1 MGNFCP
7 QASPFPIECKG
18 GKFLNY
24 TKATS
29 SSECIECSPRYFCQ
43 GAGLPEP
50 TGLLVFYLILYIGYV
65 VFVNRKLYLLQ
76 QKIYVST
83 IRYYNFIIVFWLL
96 KILLSKIFCFY
107 TVFFN
112 FVKNWI
118 KFSFYNKKI
127 KKEYKQL

>member
-83 IRYYNFIIVFWLL
+83 IRYYNFIIVFD
-96 KILLSKIFCFY
+96 F
-107 TVFFN
+107 
-112 FVKNWI
+112 
-118 KFSFYNKKI
+118 
-127 KKEYKQL
+127 